1 MKAFTF
7 QAPPNIL
14 FEAGASKKLAE
25 LVAGYGAKRVL
36 LVTDKGVRN
45 AGLTKNAEAGLV
57 AGGCELTVFDDVEA
71 DPPSHIIERAVTLC
85 RDKGIELVASIG
97 GGSALDTAKLVAYL
111 AKTPDRLDDIY
122 GVGLAKGERL
132 PLLLAPTTAGT
143 GSEVTPIAI
152 VTTPTSEKKGVVAP
166 RLLPDWAILDPEL
179 TLGLPAHVTA
189 ATGIDAMVHAIEAYT
204 SKHRKNPMSDQ
215 LARQAL
221 ALLSAN
227 VRTVC
232 ADGSN
237 LEARSQML
245 LGSMLAGM
253 AFANSP
259 VAAVHALAYPIGA
272 LFHVPHGLSNAL
284 VLTQVLRFNLPE
296 AEGLYAELA
305 PIVDPKSEGMSV
317 SQRAR
322 LFVDAIAA
330 ICRDCNVPA
339 SLADVGIGKGDLKK
353 LAEDA
358 MKQTRLLVNNPREMS
373 FDDALA
379 IYTEAFG
386 NRAGSQGT
394 ILGPFHLPDAPVLD
408 APFELPHRPDEPGD
422 ATRFYGRVTDVD
434 GNPLQNANLD
444 VWQADAEGRYSGF
457 MPGPPEGNL
466 RGQVRT
472 DADGRYEVRTV
483 VPGPYTIPLD
493 GPTGRMTAAAEW
505 SPWRPAHIHLIV
517 SAEGHEPLVT
527 QLFIDTSDHLHDDVA
542 SAVKDELI
550 VHPAPSAD
558 EDGLLEFE
566 YDFALAPARTPAV
579 A

>member
-57 AGGCELTVFDDVEA
+57 AGGCELTVFEDVEA
-71 DPPSHIIERAVTLC
+71 DPPSHVIERAVTLC
-85 RDKGIELVASIG
+85 RDKEIGLVASIG

-132 PLLLAPTTAGT
+132 PLLLVPTTAGT

-152 VTTPTSEKKGVVAP
+152 VTTPTTEKKGVVSP
-166 RLLPDWAILDPEL
+166 KLLPDWAILDPEL

-204 SKHRKNPMSDQ
+204 SRHKKNPMSDQ

-305 PIVDPKSEGMSV
+305 PIVDPKSQGMNV

-339 SLADVGIGKGDLKK
+339 SLADVGIARSDLKK

-358 MKQTRLLVNNPREMS
+358 MKQTRLLVNNPRELN
-373 FDDALA
+373 FEDALA
-379 IYTEAFG
+379 IYTDAFG
-386 NRAGSQGT
+386 NRA
-394 ILGPFHLPDAPVLD
+394 
-408 APFELPHRPDEPGD
+408 
-422 ATRFYGRVTDVD
+422 
-434 GNPLQNANLD
+434 
-444 VWQADAEGRYSGF
+444 
-457 MPGPPEGNL
+457 
-466 RGQVRT
+466 
-472 DADGRYEVRTV
+472 
-483 VPGPYTIPLD
+483 
-493 GPTGRMTAAAEW
+493 AA
-505 SPWRPAHIHLIV
+505 
-517 SAEGHEPLVT
+517 
-527 QLFIDTSDHLHDDVA
+527 
-542 SAVKDELI
+542 
-550 VHPAPSAD
+550 
-558 EDGLLEFE
+558 
-566 YDFALAPARTPAV
+566 
-579 A
+579 

>member
-1 MKAFTF
+1 MA
-7 QAPPNIL
+7 
-14 FEAGASKKLAE
+14 
-25 LVAGYGAKRVL
+25 
-36 LVTDKGVRN
+36 
-45 AGLTKNAEAGLV
+45 
-57 AGGCELTVFDDVEA
+57 
-71 DPPSHIIERAVTLC
+71 LC

-132 PLLLAPTTAGT
+132 PLLLVPTTAGT

-152 VTTPTSEKKGVVAP
+152 VTTPTTEKKGVVAP

-204 SKHRKNPMSDQ
+204 SKHKKNPMSDQ

-221 ALLSAN
+221 TLLSAN

-272 LFHVPHGLSNAL
+272 IFHVPHGLSNAL

-305 PIVDPKSEGMSV
+305 PIVDPKSQGMSV
-317 SQRAR
+317 AQRAR

-330 ICRDCNVPA
+330 ICRDCNCARIAGRRGHCKERPEEACRGRDEADAA
-339 SLADVGIGKGDLKK
+339 SR
-353 LAEDA
+353 
-358 MKQTRLLVNNPREMS
+358 QQS
-373 FDDALA
+373 
-379 IYTEAFG
+379 
-386 NRAGSQGT
+386 AGSQLRRCAGDLHRGVRKPGRRLIGT
-394 ILGPFHLPDAPVLD
+394 MNGIC
-408 APFELPHRPDEPGD
+408 FERRCEEHDERERQI
-422 ATRFYGRVTDVD
+422 ACR
-434 GNPLQNANLD
+434 
-444 VWQADAEGRYSGF
+444 WSGSC
-457 MPGPPEGNL
+457 
-466 RGQVRT
+466 
-472 DADGRYEVRTV
+472 A
-483 VPGPYTIPLD
+483 
-493 GPTGRMTAAAEW
+493 
-505 SPWRPAHIHLIV
+505 
-517 SAEGHEPLVT
+517 
-527 QLFIDTSDHLHDDVA
+527 
-542 SAVKDELI
+542 
-550 VHPAPSAD
+550 
-558 EDGLLEFE
+558 
-566 YDFALAPARTPAV
+566 
-579 A
+579 